1 MTGKDL
7 IELIEEN
14 ELENYDVNIFTKE
27 DERFELNSLT
37 INPSKNTVAFGNE

>member
-1 MTGKDL
+1 MTGNEL
-7 IELIEEN
+7 IELIKEN

-37 INPSKNTVAFGNE
+37 INPTKKVVAFGNE